1 MMEKAQYSQDPVKVG
16 LRILARII
24 AREAVK
30 DRLAKIDCRNSYSL
44 PPGSLDREGRRIQK
58 TADLAL
64 TN

>member
-1 MMEKAQYSQDPVKVG
+1 MEKVRYSRDPMKGG

-30 DRLAKIDCRNSYSL
+30 DRLAKIDRLDSYSL
-44 PPGSLDREGRRIQK
+44 PPRSLEREGRRIQK
-58 TADLAL
+58 TGDLAL